1 MEKEKKKLKDKI
13 GFRIAMVVFVA
24 CCVAVIFLTLYLFNE
39 EIVSNV
45 PDWFEDSYA
54 VETEKIEGR
63 KVFII
68 KKYKETDSDSI
79 ILYLHGGSYMAE
91 LKQEHWL
98 FFEGLLQDTNATL
111 VVPDYPLTP
120 KYNYKDVF
128 TMMEPC
134 YEKILENEQDK
145 TWIVMGDSA
154 GGGLAL
160 ALLEKMGEKGR
171 KMPDALFLLS
181 PWLDTS
187 MENQKIDEVQSKDPM
202 LSKPAL
208 KLAGEQYG
216 RDIKE
221 EDTYLVDPLYGP
233 LQNLC
238 PIVVFTGTADILNP
252 DVAILEQRCKEAGTQ
267 ITVKEYENAI
277 HDFIL
282 YSFVKEDVDFGK
294 EGYQD
299 ILEEMRQIREK
310 KIEE

>member
-1 MEKEKKKLKDKI
+1 
-13 GFRIAMVVFVA
+13 
-24 CCVAVIFLTLYLFNE
+24 
-39 EIVSNV
+39 
-45 PDWFEDSYA
+45 
-54 VETEKIEGR
+54 
-63 KVFII
+63 
-68 KKYKETDSDSI
+68 
-79 ILYLHGGSYMAE
+79 MAE

>member
-24 CCVAVIFLTLYLFNE
+24 CCVAVIFLTLYLFNG

-68 KKYKETDSDSI
+68 KKDKETDSDSI

-221 EDTYLVDPLYGP
+221 EDNYLVDPLYGP

>member
-1 MEKEKKKLKDKI
+1 MEKEKKKLKDRI

-24 CCVAVIFLTLYLFNE
+24 CCVAVIFLTLYLFNG

-54 VETEKIEGR
+54 VETEKIERR

-68 KKYKETDSDSI
+68 KKDKETDSDSI

>member
-24 CCVAVIFLTLYLFNE
+24 CCVAVIFLTLYLFNG

-54 VETEKIEGR
+54 VETEKIERR

-68 KKYKETDSDSI
+68 KKDKETDSDSI